1 MIANSGPDLLVSF
14 LDSVL
19 NAIDIE
25 NDEHNKKKMEL
36 FLVFC
41 QNVNIEEISESKLNI
56 LL

>member
-25 NDEHNKKKMEL
+25 NDEHNKKRWNF
-36 FLVFC
+36 FLCFVKTSIYKRLVSP
-41 QNVNIEEISESKLNI
+41 N
-56 LL
+56 